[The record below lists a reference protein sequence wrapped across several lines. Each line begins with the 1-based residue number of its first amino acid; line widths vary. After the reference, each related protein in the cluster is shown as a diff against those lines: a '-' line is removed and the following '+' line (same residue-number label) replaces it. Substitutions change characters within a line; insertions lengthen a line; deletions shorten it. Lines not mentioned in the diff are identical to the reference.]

1 MIPAVLPRRR
11 ALVER
16 YLNAETLRAALYA
29 ARAAEDKHATRR
41 LVAELKRRRVR
52 S

>member
-1 MIPAVLPRRR
+1 MPALLARRR

-16 YLNAETLRAALYA
+16 YLSVETLRVALYA
-29 ARAAEDKHATRR
+29 ARAAGDQHATRQ
-41 LVAELKRRRVR
+41 LVEELKRRRVR